1 MRIIASFLG
10 IFFLTIGIAK
20 GQSNMVLLVS
30 QPGDY
35 IGQGQTY
42 VTTNSA
48 NFSVGGTAGTISASA
63 FGYTMQFDGPG
74 STNLAVGMYT
84 NASRYPFNG
93 PGPGLS
99 VSGNGRGCN
108 TLCGSFEIFELRTNV
123 SGNVDRLWV
132 KFTQLCECGTAPL
145 TGEVRFNSQSAPPS
159 PIPATLLVPSQF
171 STIQAAIRS
180 ASLLTTD
187 TVLVSP
193 GIYNEAVR
201 FDGKRVLLVSSNGP
215 SVTFIKA
222 PAGSA
227 GVTFANGETAEA
239 ILNGF
244 TITNSSGGIS
254 VSSASPT
261 IVSNVIVNSGT
272 GIDCYF
278 SAPTVRNNSILN
290 GAGDGIHL
298 GGAAS
303 AIIEGNVIRGNSIG
317 ISMFAGGT
325 PLIRNN
331 LIQSNRSDGLNMVN
345 QSDADIVQNVIVG
358 NGASGIGWLVPSGAR
373 GPYVINNTIAKNVGA
388 GIHADGYDISARIVN
403 NVVMGTPALNVGG
416 FNDSNLPVIEF
427 NDFYAP
433 TGAAFSGLVSNLTG
447 VAGNISADP
456 AFVCLPGDDY
466 RLLGG
471 SPAVDAGINGATLL
485 PATDYSGGTRIRD
498 GDTNG
503 TPIVDLGAFELN
515 TASLPVPCLYINCQS
530 NIVVGAPVGQ
540 TGIVVNFPPATGTSV
555 ATITSSPP
563 SGTFFPIGTNVVTST
578 ASYGTNSASCTF
590 TIAVIMPP
598 SVTNQPANVNVAA
611 GQIINLSVGAAGSG
625 PLNFVWIFEGSTI
638 TGATNSIL
646 TITNAQ
652 SVNEGI
658 YRALVSNSAGSA
670 TSAVAYVRVFP
681 APPSILINPQSVT
694 QAVSSNVT
702 FSVTAAG
709 SQPLTYQWYFNNAQL
724 AGKTTSQ
731 LSVPNIQLT
740 NSGDYYV
747 IVTNSL
753 GGTTSSVAKLTVIFQ
768 APALQQGLSNQ
779 VVDIGSTVTLSITP
793 LGTPPLVFSWQLNGA
808 AIPGTNSTLILSN
821 IQPAQSGFY
830 RIAISNLYGTA
841 SSTGRVSVLGPVSSV
856 VAWGDDSG
864 GQTNVPN
871 NLIDAVAV
879 AGGDYHSLALR
890 RNGSLL
896 AWGYNGDGQT
906 NAPTNTLRFVAV
918 AAGGSHN
925 LAILENGTVVGWGRN
940 DFGQR
945 TIPATVTNKALAIA
959 AGESHSLALL
969 SSGTIVGWGDN
980 TFGQTSGAG
989 QFTGIRAIAAGR
1001 NHGLALRTNGT
1012 VAAWG
1017 YNGYGQATPPAS
1029 LSNVTAIAAGYL
1041 HSVALLSNGTVVVW
1055 GDNSYDQT
1063 NLPTGLSNV
1072 TAIAAGDFHTFALR
1086 ANGSVVGWGNN
1097 WFGQT
1102 NIPFAAMNAAD
1113 IKSGFYHGL
1122 ALIPLPVLQLRAIS
1136 GGWIIESTLPGTLQ
1150 WAPTPMG
1157 PFDDIP
1163 GISQSFT
1170 NLDFSAPSRFFRL
1183 RR

>member
-1 MRIIASFLG
+1 MRDIASFFG
-10 IFFLTIGIAK
+10 IFFLTIGLAK
-20 GQSNMVLLVS
+20 GQSNLVLLVS

-48 NFSVGGTAGTISASA
+48 NFSVGGTAATISGSA
-63 FGYTMQFDGPG
+63 FGYSIQFDGPG
-74 STNLAVGMYT
+74 STNLAVGVYS

-93 PGPGLS
+93 PGAGLS
-99 VSGNGRGCN
+99 ISGNGRGCN
-108 TLCGSFEIFELRTNV
+108 TLCGSFEILELHTNG
-123 SGNVDRLWV
+123 SGNVDRLWA
-132 KFTQLCECGTAPL
+132 KFSQLCECGSAPL
-145 TGEVRFNSQSAPPS
+145 TGEVRFNSQSAPPA
-159 PIPATLLVPSQF
+159 PVPATLLVPSQF
-171 STIQAAIRS
+171 PTIQAAIHS

-201 FDGKRVLLVSSNGP
+201 FEGKHLLLVSANGP

-227 GVTFANGETAEA
+227 GVTFGNGETAEA
-239 ILNGF
+239 VLNGF

-278 SAPTVRNNSILN
+278 AAPTVRNNSILN
-290 GAGDGIHL
+290 GTGDGIHL

-303 AIIEGNVIRGNSIG
+303 AIVEGNIIRGNSVG
-317 ISMFAGGT
+317 ISMFAGGN

-345 QSDADIVQNVIVG
+345 QSDADIIQNVIVG
-358 NGASGIGWLVPSGAR
+358 NAGSGINWLVPSGAR

-388 GIHADGYDISARIVN
+388 GIYADGYDISARIVN
-403 NVVMGTPALNVGG
+403 NVVMGTPALYVGG
-416 FNDSNLPVIEF
+416 FNDSNLPVIQF

-471 SPAVDAGINGATLL
+471 SPGVDAGTNGAPLL
-485 PATDYSGGTRIRD
+485 PSTDYNGGTRIRD

-503 TPIVDLGAFELN
+503 TARVDLGAFELN
-515 TASLPVPCLYINCQS
+515 TSALPVPCLYINCQS
-530 NIVVGAPVGQ
+530 NLVVAAPAGQ
-540 TGIVVNFPPATGTSV
+540 TGVVVNFPPATGTSL

-563 SGTFFPIGTNVVTST
+563 SGSLFPIGTNVVTST
-578 ASYGTNSASCTF
+578 ASYGTNSVSCTF
-590 TIAVIMPP
+590 NVVVMMPP
-598 SVTNQPANVNVAA
+598 SITNQPANVNVAA
-611 GQIINLSVGAAGSG
+611 GQTINLSVGAAGSAS
-625 PLNFVWIFEGSTI
+625 LKFVWTFEGSAI
-638 TGATNSIL
+638 SGGTNSML

-652 SVNEGI
+652 SINEGV
-658 YRALVSNSAGSA
+658 YRAVVSNSAGSA

-681 APPSILINPQSVT
+681 AAPSILVDPQSVT
-694 QAVSSNVT
+694 QAVSSTVT
-702 FSVTAAG
+702 FNVAAAG
-709 SQPLTYQWYFNNAQL
+709 SQPLSYQWFFNDAPL
-724 AGKTTSQ
+724 AGKTNAQ
-731 LSVPNIQLT
+731 LPVSNIQLT
-740 NSGDYYV
+740 NAGDYYV
-747 IVTNSL
+747 TVTNSL
-753 GGTTSSVAKLTVIFQ
+753 GAATSSVAHLAVVFQ
-768 APALQQGLSNQ
+768 SPAFQQGLSNQ
-779 VVDIGSTVTLSITP
+779 VVDIGSTVALSVSP
-793 LGTPPLVFSWQLNGA
+793 LGTPPLSFSWQLNGA

-821 IQPAQSGFY
+821 VQPAQSGFY
-830 RIAISNLYGTA
+830 RVAISNLYGSA
-841 SSTGRVSVLGPVSSV
+841 SSTGRVSVLGTASSV
-856 VAWGDDSG
+856 VAWGDNSG

-871 NLIDAVAV
+871 NLTDVVAV

-890 RNGSLL
+890 RDGSLV

-906 NAPTNTLRFVAV
+906 SSPTNALRFVAV

-925 LAILENGTVVGWGRN
+925 LAILENGSVVGWGRN

-959 AGESHSLALL
+959 AGESFSLALL
-969 SSGTIVGWGDN
+969 SSGTIAGWGEN
-980 TFGQTSGAG
+980 NYGQSTGAA
-989 QFTGIRAIAAGR
+989 QLTGIRAIAAGR

-1012 VAAWG
+1012 IAAWG
-1017 YNGYGQATPPAS
+1017 YNGYGQATPPAN
-1029 LSNVTAIAAGYL
+1029 SNVTAIAAGYL
-1041 HSVALLSNGTVVVW
+1041 HSVALLTNGTVVAW

-1063 NLPTGLSNV
+1063 NVPSGLSNV
-1072 TAIAAGDFHTFALR
+1072 IAIAAGDFHTFALR
-1086 ANGSVVGWGNN
+1086 ADGSVVGWGND

-1102 NIPFAAMNAAD
+1102 DIPLSAVNVGD

-1122 ALIPLPVLQLRAIS
+1122 ALISSPLLQLRRIA
-1136 GGWIIESTLPGTLQ
+1136 GGWIIESTSAGTLQ
-1150 WAPTPMG
+1150 WAPNPMG
-1157 PFDDIP
+1157 PYQDIP
-1163 GISQSFT
+1163 GASQNFT
-1170 NLDFSAPSRFFRL
+1170 NVDFSAPSKFFRL